1 MTILESVL
9 SFAGA
14 SIASGLTWDLLKL
27 SGQKLIQG
35 FQKKFIENKCFQ
47 NESECDQ
54 FFEGISTKAPNSKK
68 NPYRD
73 VRSIYED
80 IAEDGRDDF
89 IALFEQWLG
98 ENTEEF
104 KKIESTGSQHVS
116 VHIGRQENHGA
127 GTIVN
132 AGIINKH

>member
-14 SIASGLTWDLLKL
+14 SIASGLTWDVLKY

-35 FQKKFIENKCFQ
+35 FKKKFIENKCFQ
-47 NESECDQ
+47 TESECDQ
-54 FFEGISTKAPNSKK
+54 FWEDISTKAPNSKK

-73 VRSIYED
+73 VRNIYED

-89 IALFEQWLG
+89 MNLFEQWLG

-116 VHIGRQENHGA
+116 VQIGRQENYGA